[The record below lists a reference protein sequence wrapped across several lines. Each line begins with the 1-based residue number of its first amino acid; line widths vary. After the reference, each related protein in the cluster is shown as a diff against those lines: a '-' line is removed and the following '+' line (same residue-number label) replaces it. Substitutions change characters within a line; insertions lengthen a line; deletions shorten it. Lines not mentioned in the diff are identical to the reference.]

1 LSLID
6 AILKINGARRY
17 EVWSASITKDAT
29 TGSKIKTYS
38 YLTDVYAVIQQT
50 GTTKNVNGLNLQPTQ
65 SAGDTKDADLVMYS
79 KVRRNLKE
87 RILYN
92 NLYYDIR
99 GVENFDNK
107 ILKYYKAYLVKV
119 DNQ

>member
-1 LSLID
+1 MSLID
-6 AILKINGARRY
+6 VILKLNGARRY
-17 EVWSASITKDAT
+17 SVWAATETKDAT

-38 YLTDVYAVIQQT
+38 HLTDIYAVIQQT

-99 GVENFDNK
+99 GVENFDNG